1 MKKVFI
7 LFAAMVMTMAM
18 QAKVAFLVPGQ
29 TTNKSEMPA
38 QWDNRTFEH
47 TAYDWF
53 QTEYVNNGKGD
64 FISFTNI
71 PTDTV
76 TYKVIWVYIDREW
89 LQAGTP
95 FSKEKFDELFTEE
108 IVTRL
113 SNYVKAGGRLFL
125 GKQAGRLAYKM
136 NRIAYEPVYNCGG
149 YSQDDRYWGIKGKF
163 GNGTYNTIIDCT
175 SHPIYQG
182 LTTAT
187 MDKNEGCFPLLH
199 VTGTA
204 HSTDNNCHWGDF
216 LTPNENGVY
225 VKQPNHNDSLR
236 LVTGWETYWN
246 AKALGTWTGIGDYC
260 ILQAIEFFPKGDFKG
275 TIITL
280 TIGAYQ
286 FNADNAED
294 AKANTEHLT
303 ANALNYLHGS
313 FVSPEHPTAMENVE
327 SSMECKKMIMDG
339 RLVIRRGNQYFDACG
354 NIIK

>member
-1 MKKVFI
+1 
-7 LFAAMVMTMAM
+7 MTMAM

-29 TTNKSEMPA
+29 TTDKSEMPA
-38 QWDNRTFEH
+38 QWDNHTFEH

-53 QTEYVNNGKGD
+53 QTEYVNNDKGA
-64 FISFTNI
+64 FISFANI
-71 PTDTV
+71 PTDTT

-89 LQAGTP
+89 LQEKNP
-95 FSKEKFDELFTEE
+95 FVIERFDELFTDG
-108 IVTRL
+108 IVTQL

-136 NRIAYEPVYNCGG
+136 NRIAYAPVYKCEG
-149 YSQDDRYWGIKGKF
+149 YQQDNRYWGIKGKF

-175 SHPIYQG
+175 SHAIYQG

-187 MDKNEGCFPLLH
+187 MDGNEGCFPLLD
-199 VTGTA
+199 VKDGA
-204 HSTDNNCHWGDF
+204 HSTDNNCHWPDF
-216 LTPNENGVY
+216 LTPNAGGNY
-225 VKQPNHNDSLR
+225 VKQPDDNNSIDLIN
-236 LVTGWETYWN
+236 GWETYWN

-260 ILQAIEFFPKGDFKG
+260 ILQAIEFFPKDDFKG
-275 TIITL
+275 TIMTL

-286 FNADNAED
+286 FNAENGAD
-294 AKANTEHLT
+294 AKANTERLT

-313 FVSPEHPTAMENVE
+313 FASPEHPTAMETMQ

-339 RLVIRRGNQYFDACG
+339 RLVIRRGNQYFDVCG

>member
-29 TTNKSEMPA
+29 TTDKSVMPA
-38 QWDNRTFEH
+38 QWDNHTFEH
-47 TAYDWF
+47 VAYDWF
-53 QTEYVNNGKGD
+53 QTEYVNNDKGA
-64 FISFTNI
+64 FISFANI
-71 PTDTV
+71 PTDTT

-95 FSKEKFDELFTEE
+95 FAIERFDELFTDG
-108 IVTRL
+108 IVTQL

-136 NRIAYEPVYNCGG
+136 NRIAYAPVYECGG
-149 YSQDDRYWGIKGKF
+149 YSKDDRVWGIKGKF
-163 GNGTYNTIIDCT
+163 GNGTNNTLIDRT
-175 SHPIYQG
+175 SHAIYQG

-187 MDKNEGCFPLLH
+187 MDGNEGCFPLLN
-199 VTGTA
+199 VTGDA
-204 HSTDNNCHWGDF
+204 NSTNNNCHWPDF
-216 LTPNENGVY
+216 LTPNAEGNY
-225 VKQPNHNDSLR
+225 VKQPDDNNSIDLIN
-236 LVTGWETYWN
+236 GWETYWN

-260 ILQAIEFFPKGDFKG
+260 ILQAIEFFPKDDFKG
-275 TIITL
+275 TIMTL

-286 FNADNAED
+286 FNAENGAD
-294 AKANTEHLT
+294 AKANTERLT

-313 FVSPEHPTAMENVE
+313 FASPEHPTAMETVQ
-327 SSMECKKMIMDG
+327 SSRECKKMIMDG
-339 RLVIRRGNQYFDACG
+339 RLVIRRGNQYFDVCG